1 MPELN
6 LDKIL
11 ASLDLR
17 ISEVTLPDEYD
28 QISKDYLGKD
38 SLLAEER
45 KKLPTLSNED
55 KKTYGKKLT
64 ELSKEIESKIESS
77 QKQFILDTFQKKE
90 KEEFT
95 DITIDWNR
103 NEGSYKHILS
113 SVMDEVVNI
122 FSSIGYE
129 VAYGPEAE
137 TSWHNFDALNTPDW
151 HPARYESDTIY
162 LNSDLET
169 LLRTQTSTVQIRHME
184 QNDPPVYIVAPGR
197 VFRSDQLD
205 ATHSPVFHQ
214 LEGLAIDKNLSF
226 TDLKGTLEYF
236 TKEFFGENI
245 ETKFIPHF
253 FPFTEPSAEVLVK
266 WNDGSWLEILGCGM
280 VDPNVLE
287 NVGYSKE
294 YKGFAWGVGIER
306 LAMLRYK
313 IDHIKNFYENDIRF
327 LEQFWWN
334 YWDRGYKTG

>member
-64 ELSKEIESKIESS
+64 ELSKKIEAKIASS
-77 QKQFILDTFQKKE
+77 KKQFILDTFQKKE
-90 KEEFT
+90 KDEFT

-313 IDHIKNFYENDIRF
+313 IDHIENFYENDIRF
-327 LEQFWWN
+327 LEQF
-334 YWDRGYKTG
+334 

>member
-17 ISEVTLPDEYD
+17 ISEVTIPDEYD

-45 KKLPTLSNED
+45 KKLPNLSNED
-55 KKTYGKKLT
+55 KKTYGKRLS
-64 ELSKEIESKIESS
+64 ELSKKIESKIESS
-77 QKQFILDTFQKKE
+77 KKQFILDTFQKKE
-90 KEEFT
+90 KDEFT
-95 DITIDWNR
+95 DISIDWNR

-162 LNSDLET
+162 LNSNLET

-327 LEQFWWN
+327 LEQF
-334 YWDRGYKTG
+334 

>member
-17 ISEVTLPDEYD
+17 ISEVTIPDEYD

-45 KKLPTLSNED
+45 KKLPNLSNED
-55 KKTYGKKLT
+55 KKTYGKRLT
-64 ELSKEIESKIESS
+64 ELSKKIESKIESS
-77 QKQFILDTFQKKE
+77 KNQFILDTFQKKE
-90 KEEFT
+90 KDEFT
-95 DITIDWNR
+95 DISIDWNR

-129 VAYGPEAE
+129 IAYGPEAE

-162 LNSDLET
+162 LNSNLET

-214 LEGLAIDKNLSF
+214 LEGLAIDKKLSF

-327 LEQFWWN
+327 LEQF
-334 YWDRGYKTG
+334 

>member
-64 ELSKEIESKIESS
+64 KLSKEIESKIESS
-77 QKQFILDTFQKKE
+77 KKQFILDTFQKKE

-327 LEQFWWN
+327 LEQF
-334 YWDRGYKTG
+334 

>member
-45 KKLPTLSNED
+45 KKLPTLSNDD

-64 ELSKEIESKIESS
+64 ELSKKIESKIALSK
-77 QKQFILDTFQKKE
+77 KQFISDTFQKKE
-90 KEEFT
+90 QDEFT

-162 LNSDLET
+162 LNSDMET

-327 LEQFWWN
+327 LEQF
-334 YWDRGYKTG
+334 

>member
-45 KKLPTLSNED
+45 KKLPTLSIED

-64 ELSKEIESKIESS
+64 ELSKKIESKIELS
-77 QKQFILDTFQKKE
+77 KNQFILNTYQKKE
-90 KEEFT
+90 QDEFT
-95 DITIDWNR
+95 DITIDWTR

-162 LNSDLET
+162 LNSNLET

-280 VDPNVLE
+280 VDPNVLQ

-327 LEQFWWN
+327 LEQF
-334 YWDRGYKTG
+334 

>member
-17 ISEVTLPDEYD
+17 ISEVMLPDEYD

-38 SLLAEER
+38 SLLADER
-45 KKLPTLSNED
+45 KKLPALSNED
-55 KKTYGKKLT
+55 KKIYGKKLT
-64 ELSKEIESKIESS
+64 ELSKKIESTIAS
-77 QKQFILDTFQKKE
+77 SKKQFILDTFQKKE
-90 KEEFT
+90 KDEFT

-162 LNSDLET
+162 LNSDLKT

-327 LEQFWWN
+327 LEQF
-334 YWDRGYKTG
+334 

>member
-64 ELSKEIESKIESS
+64 KLSKKIESKIESS
-77 QKQFILDTFQKKE
+77 KKQFVLDTFQKKE
-90 KEEFT
+90 RDEFT

-162 LNSDLET
+162 LNSNLET

-327 LEQFWWN
+327 LEQF
-334 YWDRGYKTG
+334 

>member
-64 ELSKEIESKIESS
+64 ELSKKIELIIASS
-77 QKQFILDTFQKKE
+77 KKQFILDTFQKRE
-90 KEEFT
+90 KDEFI

-113 SVMDEVVNI
+113 TVMDEVVNI

-327 LEQFWWN
+327 LEQF
-334 YWDRGYKTG
+334 